1 LLKDE
6 PGKRIKEP
14 GAPPISQR
22 ETIIKL
28 KQQGW
33 SVEEIARTVNRS
45 VGEVELTLE
54 MGSKI

>member
-1 LLKDE
+1 V
-6 PGKRIKEP
+6 
-14 GAPPISQR
+14 
-22 ETIIKL
+22 IKL

-33 SVEEIARTVNRS
+33 TVEEIARTVNRS